1 MKVGEVGVNQN
12 NDSYMYVAE
21 KNTDMRLHMDKYQ
34 SYYNAIICDDVSG
47 VDEFLSTCTT
57 GEKDRMLNGRFM
69 FETVSHIRGCKSEI
83 RQHIDV
89 QRPLGVAA
97 GSAALNV
104 LERLID
110 YHINV
115 MYTENG
121 GKNVIH
127 VLILTSEMYPDMEE
141 RFLDVYLLLC
151 KKIPH
156 ADLVQLLLAE
166 NQSGIRP
173 VELAA
178 ERGSYQIL
186 EAIFETRGVYLTK
199 IQNEGMASYHWYD
212 VTEYETTEI
221 IGKRRILSPLNL
233 YVKPLYVP
241 LYMLFTGYLI
251 RILME
256 DVVE

>member
-1 MKVGEVGVNQN
+1 MKVGDLFISQS
-12 NDSYMYVAE
+12 SYSSVAE
-21 KNTDMRLHMDKYQ
+21 KNTDMRLPLEKYQ

-69 FETVSHIRGCKSEI
+69 FETVSHIRGCKGEI

-89 QRPLGVAA
+89 QRPLGVAT

-110 YHINV
+110 CHIDV

-121 GKNVIH
+121 GNNVMH
-127 VLILTSEMYPDMEE
+127 LLILTSELYPDIEE
-141 RFLDVYLLLC
+141 RFLEVYRLLC

-156 ADLVQLLLAE
+156 ANLVQLLLAE

-186 EAIFETRGVYLTK
+186 EAIFETRGVYLKK

-212 VTEYETTEI
+212 VTEYETTDEE
-221 IGKRRILSPLNL
+221 IGKRRMLCPLNMF
-233 YVKPLYVP
+233 V
-241 LYMLFTGYLI
+241 
-251 RILME
+251 
-256 DVVE
+256 